1 MAENNSA
8 IRSAAVIGAGT
19 MGRGIAYLLAL
30 NGIRTVLYNRNGNN
44 LNQAR
49 DYIVSDLD
57 RKIDNGKITLQK
69 KGQILANIIFSAV
82 FDAITDSDLVIE
94 TIAEDEQTKHE
105 ILAAIA
111 ATVKPEAIIA
121 TNTSSLSLNKLAAG
135 VENNPRFIGLH
146 FFNPAPLMK
155 LIEIIPSYFTSHA
168 TSLRCQKLVIALGK
182 QFVVCKATPGFIV
195 NRMARPFYLEGFR
208 LLEENVALAPQ
219 IDRALKAGGHFR
231 MGPLELT
238 DFIGQDINYQVSKQI
253 WQDMQFDPRYTPGH
267 LQRSLVDAGLLGRKN
282 GRSFFAS
289 QPATPPTP
297 TTESDTPTSLHF
309 YGEHALFDHLQQ
321 RALDTWP
328 ALSVQRLPERPELGR
343 FILVNNALAIKITDG
358 RTANLLAGLTALDTF
373 VIDAALNYADTAYLV
388 AAHNQHATETNKAL
402 FLTLLQ
408 TVIAQVEFIKDSP
421 ALIVARVLS
430 SLINES
436 VIMVESGVCSRADI
450 DIAAV
455 AGVNYADGIFAWL
468 AQLGQKNVKSTL
480 DNMAQLLHSA
490 RYYPHYSLLNA
501 ARPELAVAP

>member
-8 IRSAAVIGAGT
+8 IHSVAVIGAGT
-19 MGRGIAYLLAL
+19 MGRGIAYLLAQ
-30 NGIRTVLYNRNGNN
+30 NGIRTLLYNRSGNN

-49 DYIVSDLD
+49 DYIIRDLD
-57 RKIDNGKITLQK
+57 KKIDDGKISPQK
-69 KGQILANIIFSAV
+69 KGEILANLVFSPI
-82 FDAITDSDLVIE
+82 FDAIADSDLVIE
-94 TIAEDEQTKHE
+94 TIAEHEATKHE

-111 ATVKPEAIIA
+111 ATVKKEAIIA

-135 VENNPRFIGLH
+135 VENNARFIGLH

-155 LIEIIPSYFTSHA
+155 LIEIIPSYFTSRA
-168 TSLRCQKLVIALGK
+168 TSLRCQQLVTALGK

-238 DFIGQDINYQVSKQI
+238 DFIGQDINYQVSSQI
-253 WQDMQFDPRYTPGH
+253 WQDMQYEPRYTPGH
-267 LQRSLVDAGLLGRKN
+267 LQRSLVDAGLLGKKN
-282 GRSFFAS
+282 GRSFFAAPS
-289 QPATPPTP
+289 A
-297 TTESDTPTSLHF
+297 ESNPLDASNDTLTSLHF
-309 YGEHALFDHLQQ
+309 YGEHTLFDLLQQ
-321 RALDTWP
+321 RALAIWP
-328 ALSVQRLPERPELGR
+328 TLQIIHQPERPMLGR
-343 FILVNNALAIKITDG
+343 FIRVNDALAVKITDG
-358 RTANLLAGLTALDTF
+358 RTANLLAELTDLDTF
-373 VIDAALNYADTAYLV
+373 VIDAALNYSDTTYLV
-388 AAHNQHATETNKAL
+388 AAHNQDAAEANKAL
-402 FLTLLQ
+402 FLSLLQ
-408 TVIAQVEFIKDSP
+408 TLIPQVEFIKDSP
-421 ALIVARVLS
+421 GLIVARVLS

-468 AQLGQKNVKSTL
+468 AQLGQKNVKATL

-490 RYYPHYSLLNA
+490 RYYPHYSLLNIP
-501 ARPELAVAP
+501 RPELAVAP

>member
-1 MAENNSA
+1 MAENNTVINSV
-8 IRSAAVIGAGT
+8 AVIGAGT

-30 NGIRTVLYNRNGNN
+30 NGIRTLLYNRSAHS

-49 DYIVSDLD
+49 DYIVGDLNK
-57 RKIDNGKITLQK
+57 KIDNGKISQQK
-69 KGQILANIIFSAV
+69 KGEILANLVFSPV
-82 FDAITDSDLVIE
+82 FDAIADSDLVIE
-94 TIAEDEQTKHE
+94 TIAEHEPTKHE

-111 ATVKPEAIIA
+111 TTVKKEAIIA

-135 VENNPRFIGLH
+135 IENNSRFIGLH

-155 LIEIIPSYFTSHA
+155 LIEIIPSYFTA
-168 TSLRCQKLVIALGK
+168 RVTTLRCQQLVTAIGK

-238 DFIGQDINYQVSKQI
+238 DFIGQDINYQVSSQI
-253 WQDMQFDPRYTPGH
+253 WQDMQYDPRYTPGH
-267 LQRSLVDAGLLGRKN
+267 LQRSLVDAGLLGKKN
-282 GRSFFAS
+282 GRSFFSPSADTAPP
-289 QPATPPTP
+289 PAAGGGTL
-297 TTESDTPTSLHF
+297 SSLHF
-309 YGEHALFDHLQQ
+309 FGEHPLFDLLQQ
-321 RALDTWP
+321 HALATWAP
-328 ALSVQRLPERPELGR
+328 LPITRQPEHPVLGR
-343 FILVNNALAIKITDG
+343 FIQVNDSLAVKITDG
-358 RTANLLAGLTALDTF
+358 RTANQLADLAGLDTF
-373 VIDAALNYADTAYLV
+373 VIDVALNYANTAFLV
-388 AAHNQHATETNKAL
+388 AAHSQQASETNKAL
-402 FLTLLQ
+402 FITLLQ
-408 TVIAQVEFIKDSP
+408 AVIPQVEFVKDSP
-421 ALIVARVLS
+421 GLIVARVLS

-436 VIMVESGVCSRADI
+436 VIMVESGVCSREDI

-490 RYYPHYSLLNA
+490 RYYPHYSLLHTT
-501 ARPELAVAP
+501 RPELAVAP

>member
-8 IRSAAVIGAGT
+8 IHSVAVIGAGT

-30 NGIRTVLYNRNGNN
+30 NGIRTLLYNRSGNN

-49 DYIVSDLD
+49 DYIVRDLD
-57 RKIDNGKITLQK
+57 KKIDSGKISPQK
-69 KGQILANIIFSAV
+69 KGEVLANLVFSPIFE
-82 FDAITDSDLVIE
+82 AIADSDLVIE
-94 TIAEDEQTKHE
+94 TIAEQESTKHE

-111 ATVKPEAIIA
+111 ATVKKEAIIA

-135 VENNPRFIGLH
+135 VENNARFIGLH

-155 LIEIIPSYFTSHA
+155 LIEIIPSYFTA
-168 TSLRCQKLVIALGK
+168 RTTTLRCQQLVAAIGK

-219 IDRALKAGGHFR
+219 IDRALKAGGRFR

-238 DFIGQDINYQVSKQI
+238 DFIGQDINYQVSSQI
-253 WQDMQFDPRYTPGH
+253 WQDMQYDPRYTPGH
-267 LQRSLVDAGLLGRKN
+267 LQRSLVDAGLLGKKN

-289 QPATPPTP
+289 PAAEPDSSGASGTL
-297 TTESDTPTSLHF
+297 TSLHF
-309 YGEHALFDHLQQ
+309 HGEHALFDLLQQ
-321 RALDTWP
+321 RAVAIWP
-328 ALSVQRLPERPELGR
+328 TLQITRQPERPDLGR
-343 FILVNNALAIKITDG
+343 FIRVNDDLAIKITDG
-358 RTANLLAGLTALDTF
+358 RTANLLTELTALDTF

-388 AAHNQHATETNKAL
+388 AAHSQDATQSNKAL

-408 TVIAQVEFIKDSP
+408 TLIPQVEFIKDSP
-421 ALIVARVLS
+421 GLIVARVLS

-436 VIMVESGVCSRADI
+436 VIMVESGVCSRTDI

-490 RYYPHYSLLNA
+490 RYYPHYSLLNI